1 MPAAIRVANKAGH
14 VVGIVKKSAK
24 TFLRAARSSGD
35 ASGVKSRSQSSGF
48 DLRFTDARSDE
59 TQLRRNKTSP
69 PKKPLAR
76 LRLGNRM
83 RAAFFRET
91 EMDEILKNWYSLV
104 WPICLLCGAIF
115 AALIVHRL
123 LFGVVDSWTRR
134 RSGLLLKSV
143 VRHGRRPFAWLL
155 PFLTLLAA
163 LPAAHL
169 SAVALVPIQRAVGL
183 GLIAAVGWFAIVCSA
198 VIFDVV
204 SAHYRMDVPDNVEAR
219 RVQTQAQV
227 LHRIVIVIVSI
238 VTLSVM
244 LMTFPQIK
252 HIGISLLA
260 SAGLAGLVIG
270 TAMKS
275 SLSSLI
281 AGVQIAFTQPI
292 RIEDAVVVEGEWG
305 WIEEIGTTYVTV
317 RLWDLR
323 RMVLPLS
330 YFLEHPFQN
339 WTRQSA
345 DLLGSVFLYVDYT
358 VPVEEV
364 RKELRRIVENNPKWR
379 GQVCVLQVTDA
390 TTNAIQ
396 LRALVDARD
405 SSSAWD
411 LRCEVREAL
420 IQFLQ
425 EKYPQGLPRVR
436 TEFQAVPHGNGGAP
450 AQFLTGA
457 AHPHQS

>member
-1 MPAAIRVANKAGH
+1 MQDIFQDWRLWLWPVSVLLGA
-14 VVGIVKKSAK
+14 VVIAVLVNRLV
-24 TFLRAARSSGD
+24 F
-35 ASGVKSRSQSSGF
+35 GVIQ
-48 DLRFTDARSDE
+48 AWA
-59 TQLRRNKTSP
+59 RRNSSV
-69 PKKPLAR
+69 L
-76 LRLGNRM
+76 M
-83 RAAFFRET
+83 
-91 EMDEILKNWYSLV
+91 
-104 WPICLLCGAIF
+104 
-115 AALIVHRL
+115 
-123 LFGVVDSWTRR
+123 
-134 RSGLLLKSV
+134 KSV
-143 VRHGRRPFAWLL
+143 VSHGKRPFAWLI
-155 PFLTLLAA
+155 PFLVLLAV
-163 LPAAHL
+163 LPEAHIPHE
-169 SAVALVPIQRAVGL
+169 AMVVIERIVGL
-183 GLIAAVGWFAIVCSA
+183 ALIAATGWLAIVCSA
-198 VIFDVV
+198 VVFDVV
-204 SAHYRMDVPDNVEAR
+204 SGRYRMDVEDNLAAR

-227 LHRIVIVIVSI
+227 LHRIAVVIVSI
-238 VTLSVM
+238 VTLSIM

-292 RIEDAVVVEGEWG
+292 RLEDAVVVEGEWG
-305 WIEEIGTTYVTV
+305 WVEEIGSTYVIV

-339 WTRQSA
+339 WTHSSA
-345 DLLGSVFLYVDYT
+345 HLIGTVFLYVDYT

-364 RKELRRIVENNPKWR
+364 RKELRRVVEHNAKWR

-390 TTNAIQ
+390 TTNAVQ

-405 SSSAWD
+405 ASSAWD

-420 IQFLQ
+420 IHFLQ

-436 TEFQAVPHGNGGAP
+436 TEFQAFSTGNGKHLSEVPGADIP
-450 AQFLTGA
+450 QRD
-457 AHPHQS
+457 S

>member
-1 MPAAIRVANKAGH
+1 MQGILSDWHIWLWPVSLLLGAVFLALLAN
-14 VVGIVKKSAK
+14 S
-24 TFLRAARSSGD
+24 
-35 ASGVKSRSQSSGF
+35 
-48 DLRFTDARSDE
+48 
-59 TQLRRNKTSP
+59 
-69 PKKPLAR
+69 
-76 LRLGNRM
+76 
-83 RAAFFRET
+83 
-91 EMDEILKNWYSLV
+91 
-104 WPICLLCGAIF
+104 
-115 AALIVHRL
+115 L
-123 LFGVVDSWTRR
+123 LFGLLKAWARSK
-134 RSGLLLKSV
+134 SGLLAKSI
-143 VRHGRRPFAWLL
+143 VRHGRRPIAWLL
-155 PFLTLLAA
+155 PFAALLLA

-169 SAVALVPIQRAVGL
+169 PAYVMDPVQRVVGL
-183 GLIAAVGWFAIVCSA
+183 ALIGASGWLAIVCSA
-198 VIFDVV
+198 VTFDVI
-204 SAHYRMDVPDNVEAR
+204 SARYRLDVEDNLAAR

-260 SAGLAGLVIG
+260 SAGLVGLVIG

-292 RIEDAVVVEGEWG
+292 RLEDAVVVEGEWG
-305 WIEEIGTTYVTV
+305 WVEEIGSTYVIV

-339 WTRQSA
+339 WTRSSA
-345 DLLGSVFLYVDYT
+345 HLIGSVFFYVDYT

-364 RKELRRIVENNPKWR
+364 RKELRRIVQNNPKWR

-390 TTNAIQ
+390 TANAIQ

-405 SSSAWD
+405 SNSAWD

-425 EKYPQGLPRVR
+425 EKHPHGLPRVR
-436 TEFQAVPHGNGGAP
+436 TEFQGFPGVNGGP
-450 AQFLTGA
+450 LSTLD
-457 AHPHQS
+457 QSSPRS

>member
-1 MPAAIRVANKAGH
+1 MQDI
-14 VVGIVKKSAK
+14 
-24 TFLRAARSSGD
+24 LRNG
-35 ASGVKSRSQSSGF
+35 
-48 DLRFTDARSDE
+48 
-59 TQLRRNKTSP
+59 
-69 PKKPLAR
+69 
-76 LRLGNRM
+76 
-83 RAAFFRET
+83 
-91 EMDEILKNWYSLV
+91 YSLV
-104 WPICLLCGAIF
+104 QPVTLLVGAIF
-115 AALIVHRL
+115 AALAAHRV
-123 LFGVVDSWTRR
+123 LFGLLNRRTER
-134 RSGLLLKSV
+134 RSGLLLKSII
-143 VRHGRRPFAWLL
+143 RHGQRPLGWLL
-155 PFLTLLAA
+155 PFLALLVA
-163 LPAAHL
+163 LPAAQL
-169 SAVALVPIQRAVGL
+169 PSAALVPIERAVGL
-183 GLIAAVGWFAIVCSA
+183 GLIGAVGWFAIVCSA

-204 SAHYRMDVPDNVEAR
+204 SAHYRLDVPDNVEAR

-305 WIEEIGTTYVTV
+305 WIEEIGTTYVIV

-358 VPVEEV
+358 VPVDEV
-364 RKELRRIVENNPKWR
+364 RKELRRIVQSNPKWR

-405 SSSAWD
+405 SSAAWD

-425 EKYPQGLPRVR
+425 EKYPHGLPRVR
-436 TEFQAVPHGNGGAP
+436 TEFQAFAAGNGGAP

-457 AHPHQS
+457 TRPHES

>member
-1 MPAAIRVANKAGH
+1 MGSIISNDWHVWIWPVSFLGGAVLLALVGQRVLFA
-14 VVGIVKKSAK
+14 
-24 TFLRAARSSGD
+24 L
-35 ASGVKSRSQSSGF
+35 
-48 DLRFTDARSDE
+48 L
-59 TQLRRNKTSP
+59 
-69 PKKPLAR
+69 
-76 LRLGNRM
+76 NR
-83 RAAFFRET
+83 
-91 EMDEILKNWYSLV
+91 
-104 WPICLLCGAIF
+104 
-115 AALIVHRL
+115 
-123 LFGVVDSWTRR
+123 WTRR
-134 RSGLLLKSV
+134 KGGLLINSFI
-143 VRHGRRPFAWLL
+143 RHAKLPLAWIL
-155 PFLTLLAA
+155 PFLALLAA

-169 SAVALVPIQRAVGL
+169 PHNTLGPIQRAVGL
-183 GLIAAVGWFAIVCSA
+183 GLIAATGWLAIVCSA
-198 VIFDVV
+198 IIFDVV
-204 SAHYRMDVPDNVEAR
+204 SARYRLDVEDNMAAR
-219 RVQTQAQV
+219 RVHTQAQV
-227 LHRIVIVIVSI
+227 LHRIVVVLVLI

-244 LMTFPQIK
+244 LMTFPEIK

-260 SAGLAGLVIG
+260 SAGLVGLVIG

-292 RIEDAVVVEGEWG
+292 RLEDAVVVEGEWG
-305 WIEEIGTTYVTV
+305 WVEEIGSTYVIV

-339 WTRQSA
+339 WTRHSA

-364 RKELRRIVENNPKWR
+364 RKELRRIVQNNPKWR

-390 TTNAIQ
+390 TTNAVQ

-411 LRCEVREAL
+411 LRCEVRESL

-436 TEFQAVPHGNGGAP
+436 TEFQGFPAGNGNQSSQFIPSEIP
-450 AQFLTGA
+450 ARPGT
-457 AHPHQS
+457 

>member
-1 MPAAIRVANKAGH
+1 MQDIFNDWHPWLWPVSLLVGAVVLALLANYVLFSVLTAW
-14 VVGIVKKSAK
+14 A
-24 TFLRAARSSGD
+24 
-35 ASGVKSRSQSSGF
+35 
-48 DLRFTDARSDE
+48 
-59 TQLRRNKTSP
+59 
-69 PKKPLAR
+69 
-76 LRLGNRM
+76 
-83 RAAFFRET
+83 
-91 EMDEILKNWYSLV
+91 
-104 WPICLLCGAIF
+104 
-115 AALIVHRL
+115 HRK
-123 LFGVVDSWTRR
+123 
-134 RSGLLLKSV
+134 SGLLATSV
-143 VRHGRRPFAWLL
+143 VRHGRRPSAWML
-155 PFLTLLAA
+155 PFLALLVA
-163 LPAAHL
+163 LPGAHL
-169 SAVALVPIQRAVGL
+169 PASIMVPVQRVVGL
-183 GLIAAVGWFAIVCSA
+183 ALIAASGWLAIVCSA
-198 VIFDVV
+198 VIFDIV
-204 SAHYRMDVPDNVEAR
+204 SARYRLDVEDNLAAR

-227 LHRIVIVIVSI
+227 LHRIVIVMVTI
-238 VTLSVM
+238 VTISVM

-281 AGVQIAFTQPI
+281 AGVQIALTQPI
-292 RIEDAVVVEGEWG
+292 RLEDAVVVEGEWG
-305 WIEEIGTTYVTV
+305 WVEEIGTTYVIV

-339 WTRQSA
+339 WTHRSA
-345 DLLGSVFLYVDYT
+345 DLIGSVFLYVDYT

-364 RKELRRIVENNPKWR
+364 RKELRRIVENNRKWR

-396 LRALVDARD
+396 LRALMDARD

-425 EKYPQGLPRVR
+425 EKYPHGLPRVR
-436 TEFQAVPHGNGGAP
+436 TEYQAFPSGNGAAVPQHLASSNP
-450 AQFLTGA
+450 LT
-457 AHPHQS
+457 

>member
-1 MPAAIRVANKAGH
+1 MESIFQDWYVW
-14 VVGIVKKSAK
+14 VW
-24 TFLRAARSSGD
+24 
-35 ASGVKSRSQSSGF
+35 
-48 DLRFTDARSDE
+48 
-59 TQLRRNKTSP
+59 
-69 PKKPLAR
+69 PLAF
-76 LRLGNRM
+76 LGG
-83 RAAFFRET
+83 AVLLA
-91 EMDEILKNWYSLV
+91 LLV
-104 WPICLLCGAIF
+104 HKVLM
-115 AALIVHRL
+115 AALT
-123 LFGVVDSWTRR
+123 GWARR

-143 VRHGRRPFAWLL
+143 LRHGRTPFAWIL
-155 PFLTLLAA
+155 PLLALLVA
-163 LPAAHL
+163 LPGAHL
-169 SAVALVPIQRAVGL
+169 PANAVVPMQRVVGL
-183 GLIAAVGWFAIVCSA
+183 GLIAAAGWLAIVCSA
-198 VIFDVV
+198 VTIDVV
-204 SAHYRMDVPDNVEAR
+204 SARYRIDVEDNLAAR
-219 RVQTQAQV
+219 RVHTQVQV
-227 LHRIVIVIVSI
+227 LHRIVVVVVVIL
-238 VTLSVM
+238 TLSVM

-260 SAGLAGLVIG
+260 SAGLAGLVLG

-292 RIEDAVVVEGEWG
+292 RIEDAIVVEGEWG
-305 WIEEIGTTYVTV
+305 WVEEISTTYVVV

-339 WTRQSA
+339 WTRHTA
-345 DLLGSVFLYVDYT
+345 ELVGSVFLYVDYT

-379 GQVCVLQVTDA
+379 GKVCVLQVTDA
-390 TTNAIQ
+390 TANAIQ

-411 LRCEVREAL
+411 LRCDVRESL

-436 TEFQAVPHGNGGAP
+436 TEFQAFSAGNGSAVAPFMPSGAP
-450 AQFLTGA
+450 SHSNSQ
-457 AHPHQS
+457 Q

>member
-1 MPAAIRVANKAGH
+1 M
-14 VVGIVKKSAK
+14 
-24 TFLRAARSSGD
+24 
-35 ASGVKSRSQSSGF
+35 
-48 DLRFTDARSDE
+48 E
-59 TQLRRNKTSP
+59 
-69 PKKPLAR
+69 
-76 LRLGNRM
+76 
-83 RAAFFRET
+83 
-91 EMDEILKNWYSLV
+91 EMLMNGYSMV
-104 WPICLLCGAIF
+104 WPISLLVGAILLALAVPRVLF
-115 AALIVHRL
+115 AVLNRWAQH
-123 LFGVVDSWTRR
+123 

-143 VRHGRRPFAWLL
+143 IRHGQRPFAWLL
-155 PFLTLLAA
+155 PFLALLAA

-169 SAVALVPIQRAVGL
+169 PQVALVPIQRAVGL
-183 GLIAAVGWFAIVCSA
+183 ALIAAVGWFAIVCSA
-198 VIFDVV
+198 VVFDVV
-204 SAHYRMDVPDNVEAR
+204 SARYRLDVPDNTAAR
-219 RVQTQAQV
+219 RVQTQVQV

-238 VTLSVM
+238 VTMSVM

-305 WIEEIGTTYVTV
+305 WVEEIGTTYVIV

-364 RKELRRIVENNPKWR
+364 RKELRRIVQSNPKWR

-411 LRCEVREAL
+411 LRCEIREAL

-425 EKYPQGLPRVR
+425 EKYPHGLPRVR
-436 TEFQAVPHGNGGAP
+436 TEFQAVPTGNGGAP
-450 AQFLTGA
+450 AQFLRSATR
-457 AHPHQS
+457 PHE

>member
-1 MPAAIRVANKAGH
+1 MDD
-14 VVGIVKKSAK
+14 IVKN
-24 TFLRAARSSGD
+24 G
-35 ASGVKSRSQSSGF
+35 
-48 DLRFTDARSDE
+48 
-59 TQLRRNKTSP
+59 
-69 PKKPLAR
+69 
-76 LRLGNRM
+76 
-83 RAAFFRET
+83 
-91 EMDEILKNWYSLV
+91 YSLL
-104 WPICLLCGAIF
+104 WPTCILCGAIF
-115 AALIVHRL
+115 AALVLHRF
-123 LFGVVDSWTRR
+123 LFAVLDRWALR
-134 RSGLLLKSV
+134 RSGLLAKSV
-143 VRHGRRPFAWLL
+143 IRHGRRPFSWLL
-155 PFLTLLAA
+155 PFLGLLAA

-169 SAVALVPIQRAVGL
+169 PPVALVPIQRAVGL
-183 GLIAAVGWFAIVCSA
+183 ALIAAVGWFAIVCSA
-198 VIFDVV
+198 VVFDVV
-204 SAHYRMDVPDNVEAR
+204 SAQYRLDVPDNTAAR
-219 RVQTQAQV
+219 RVQTQVQV

-305 WIEEIGTTYVTV
+305 WIEEIGTTYVIV

-364 RKELRRIVENNPKWR
+364 RKELRRIVQNNPKWR

-390 TTNAIQ
+390 TTNAVQ

-411 LRCEVREAL
+411 LRCEIREAL

-425 EKYPQGLPRVR
+425 EKYPHGLPRVR
-436 TEFQAVPHGNGGAP
+436 TEFQAVSASNGGAP

-457 AHPHQS
+457 AGPHQS